1 MFFMKSAV
9 QMSECVTI
17 KSGGKTYIR
26 GQWFM
31 AWIAATPK
39 VLKQGGTATHAGI
52 TWTW

>member
-1 MFFMKSAV
+1 MKSAAREN
-9 QMSECVTI
+9 ECVTI

-31 AWIAATPK
+31 AWIAATPRI
-39 VLKQGGTATHAGI
+39 LKQGGTATHQGI